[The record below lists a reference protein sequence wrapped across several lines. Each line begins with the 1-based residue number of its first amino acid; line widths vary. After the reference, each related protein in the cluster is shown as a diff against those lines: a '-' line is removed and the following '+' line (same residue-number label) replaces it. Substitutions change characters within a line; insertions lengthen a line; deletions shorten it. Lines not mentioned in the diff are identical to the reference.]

1 MTLATWLAFVAA
13 SVAVLIIPGP
23 TISLVISYALSQGRR
38 AAAAIVLG
46 VALGDLTAMS
56 LSLLGLGA
64 LLATSATLFTALRW
78 LGAAYLVYL
87 GIKLWRTRPQQ
98 DDGPT
103 GRAGAR
109 RMIGHAW
116 LVTSLNPK
124 SIVFFTAFVPQ
135 FIDLHGDYAVQATI
149 LTATFVALAALN
161 AGAYALAAARLQGTI
176 RRPGTRRVVDRL
188 AGSALIGAGIAAV
201 ALHRP
206 R

>member
-13 SVAVLIIPGP
+13 SIAVLIIPGP
-23 TISLVISYALSQGRR
+23 TISLVVSYALSQGRR
-38 AAAAIVLG
+38 AAVAIVLG

-87 GIKLWRTRPQQ
+87 GIKLWRTRPRQ
-98 DDGPT
+98 DAGHA
-103 GRAGAR
+103 GRAGAK

-135 FIDLHGDYAVQATI
+135 FLDVHGSYAVQATI

-161 AGAYALAAARLQGTI
+161 AGAYALGAARLQGTI
-176 RRPGTRRVVDRL
+176 RRPGTRRLVDRL
-188 AGSALIGAGIAAV
+188 AGSALIGAGITAV
-201 ALHRP
+201 ALHRS